1 MIQITVTTFLL
12 FAAVYQPSV
21 LAPPNLPQLP
31 SNLPQLH
38 SANSSVPTYLGG
50 DHCNFTPTV
59 SGSKFSAHG
68 YINVIKTKWK
78 NSAEVIQEILKRI
91 TGKGVPTVNVT
102 VNIPTPTVNVPP
114 SVPISWDQFKKEYTD
129 RVYSSPA
136 EETLRKK
143 IFEQNL
149 RVIHEKNYLNTIN
162 LQSSKLEITSLADLT
177 KEEYER
183 RSTGSLPFHPPAGE
197 HFSNK
202 HSRKIP
208 EVKLKD
214 QLNWALEGYV
224 GKVRDQGNC
233 GSCWAHVASAMLEAL
248 HMRATGKF
256 LRFSPQYVMECYDI
270 FDKWKL
276 SKVNTENG
284 CDGGDINTVTNLAIE
299 HGIALDSSYPYTW
312 FSYLFGQTGMCN
324 DDKRKCVVKL
334 NVQKT
339 PGKDAIVP
347 VHPVGDELALKRAVF
362 KYGPIAVIVHSSL
375 DSFKHY
381 GRTVYADVD
390 CKSNKPDHGMLL
402 IGYGTDEVDGDFWL
416 LLNSWGTFWGWNG
429 IMKMSAMWENKP
441 DHMKKGVEK
450 INKGNMCGIASHA
463 YHQTI
468 FQDWETF

>member
-1 MIQITVTTFLL
+1 MYHVI
-12 FAAVYQPSV
+12 
-21 LAPPNLPQLP
+21 APGNLPQLP

-50 DHCNFTPTV
+50 DHCNFIPTV
-59 SGSKFSAHG
+59 SGSKFSAHS

-78 NSAEVIQEILKRI
+78 NSAEVVQEILKRI
-91 TGKGVPTVNVT
+91 TGQEVPTVNVT

-114 SVPISWDQFKKEYTD
+114 PVPISWDQFKKEYTD
-129 RVYSSPA
+129 KVYSSPA

-149 RVIHEKNYLNTIN
+149 RVIHEKNYLNSIN
-162 LQSSKLEITSLADLT
+162 LRSSKLEITSLADLT

-183 RSTGSLPFHPPAGE
+183 RSTGSLPFHPPADE

-202 HSRKIP
+202 NSRKIP
-208 EVKLKD
+208 QVKLKD

-224 GKVRDQGNC
+224 GKARDQGSC
-233 GSCWAHVASAMLEAL
+233 GSCYAHVASAMAEAM

-256 LRFSPQYVMECYDI
+256 LRFSPQYVMEC
-270 FDKWKL
+270 FNE
-276 SKVNTENG
+276 KVNKNNG
-284 CDGGDINTVTNLAIE
+284 CHGGYVFQATTLAID

-312 FSYLFGQTGMCN
+312 SSYLMGEAGKC
-324 DDKRKCVVKL
+324 DPDKRKCVVKL

-339 PGKDAIVP
+339 PGKDTLSFVP
-347 VHPVGDELALKRAVF
+347 PGCWIPDELALKRTVY
-362 KYGPIAVIVHSSL
+362 KYGPVAVQVYASL
-375 DSFKHY
+375 DSFQHY
-381 GRTVYADVD
+381 GGGVYADVN
-390 CKSNKPDHGMLL
+390 CKLDTTKSGHAMLL

-416 LLNSWGTFWGWNG
+416 LLNSWGTFWGING
-429 IMKMSAMWENKP
+429 LMKMSAMWEKKP

-450 INKGNMCGIASHA
+450 INKGNMCGIAIA
-463 YHQTI
+463 AFHQTV